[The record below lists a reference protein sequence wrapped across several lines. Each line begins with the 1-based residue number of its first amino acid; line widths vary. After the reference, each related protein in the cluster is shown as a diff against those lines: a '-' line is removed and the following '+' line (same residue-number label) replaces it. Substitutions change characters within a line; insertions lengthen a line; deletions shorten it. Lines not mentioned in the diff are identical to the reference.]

1 MINKKNKEY
10 WKCQSCKI
18 GDMVEVAEDLE
29 YAAKTIYKVAYYYT
43 SNMLFNDRI
52 LVEVDSRKNY
62 FDRKWIKGWLAQE
75 HLSSCDIKKYQID
88 PKKHYWW
95 IYWWNLKASNFL
107 ENE

>member
-10 WKCQSCKI
+10 WKCQPCKI
-18 GDMVEVAEDLE
+18 GDMVEISEDLG

-62 FDRKWIKGWLAQE
+62 RDREWIKGWLANE
-75 HLSSCDIKKYQID
+75 HLHPSEIEKYQVD
-88 PKKHYWW
+88 PKKCYWW
-95 IYWWNLKASNFL
+95 IYYWNLKASNFL